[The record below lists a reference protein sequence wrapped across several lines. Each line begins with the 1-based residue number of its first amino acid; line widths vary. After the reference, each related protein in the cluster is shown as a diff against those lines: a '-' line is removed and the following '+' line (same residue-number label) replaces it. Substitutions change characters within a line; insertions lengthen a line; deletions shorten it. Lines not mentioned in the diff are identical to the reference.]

1 MGLLTKGPVVVTQVS
16 AHTAHPGEGRGAGG
30 GHCRLAA
37 GRLLGLLALLLA
49 SVVVTRLLLASG
61 AGVLAFATA
70 TTSSTASLSSG
81 GDGGEKRRVL
91 LHRLLYSGYQVRFL
105 AVHGPQLVGFSDEEP
120 NILVVVFAQLMG
132 ID

>member
-1 MGLLTKGPVVVTQVS
+1 MGLITKGPVVVTQVS
-16 AHTAHPGEGRGAGG
+16 AHPGEGPGAGG
-30 GHCRLAA
+30 GHRRLAA
-37 GRLLGLLALLLA
+37 GRLLGLLLA

-61 AGVLAFATA
+61 AGVLAFAMA

-91 LHRLLYSGYQVRFL
+91 LHRLFHGGYQVGLL